1 MYKYN
6 SYNYLFCFFN
16 TLILDLSE
24 ITTAVVV
31 LAAMMA
37 RPEWPCRNGRS
48 ESDRQRLVHSVG
60 TGHRA
65 RLPPGLGPGRPI
77 LEFTRAWG
85 MPLLSWYRHCRL

>member
-6 SYNYLFCFFN
+6 SYKYLFCFFN

-37 RPEWPCRNGRS
+37 RPEWQDLLRRVQTTDP
-48 ESDRQRLVHSVG
+48 
-60 TGHRA
+60 RA
-65 RLPPGLGPGRPI
+65 
-77 LEFTRAWG
+77 
-85 MPLLSWYRHCRL
+85 H

>member
-1 MYKYN
+1 MSGQRRARRRRPSSTFGVQHQPRNDTHQIHNRNACMYKYN

-37 RPEWPCRNGRS
+37 RPEWQDLLRRVQTTDP
-48 ESDRQRLVHSVG
+48 
-60 TGHRA
+60 RA
-65 RLPPGLGPGRPI
+65 
-77 LEFTRAWG
+77 
-85 MPLLSWYRHCRL
+85 H